1 MADFLDNNWL
11 QQLSL
16 AEGFT
21 VAEAVDVIENFVD
34 DGNLD
39 TSDVDIFI
47 APPENDILTDEDSL
61 VQKTK
66 VELSRINRLPKDCPL
81 SSKKD
86 MQNES
91 RGSFQC
97 KIEKEDGIFVARWK
111 DNSVVTVASTSYGIE
126 PIASVKRFSQSEK
139 KYLHIQQPF
148 VIKQYNHHMGGTD
161 LMDEDISTHRI
172 GIRGKKWWW
181 PLFTWLID
189 LGTTNAWATSQIV
202 REQNDKTDILEEK

>member
-1 MADFLDNNWL
+1 

-47 APPENDILTDEDSL
+47 APPENDILTDEDSGPEDEGGT
-61 VQKTK
+61 V
-66 VELSRINRLPKDCPL
+66 RINRLPKDCPL

-161 LMDEDISTHRI
+161 LMDEDIST
-172 GIRGKKWWW
+172 
-181 PLFTWLID
+181 TE
-189 LGTTNAWATSQIV
+189 LGSGE
-202 REQNDKTDILEEK
+202 RSGGGLCLHGL

>member
-1 MADFLDNNWL
+1 MVL
-11 QQLSL
+11 Q
-16 AEGFT
+16 
-21 VAEAVDVIENFVD
+21 
-34 DGNLD
+34 
-39 TSDVDIFI
+39 
-47 APPENDILTDEDSL
+47 
-61 VQKTK
+61 
-66 VELSRINRLPKDCPL
+66 ELSESTDCQKDCPL

-189 LGTTNAWATSQIV
+189 LGTTNAWRLLRLSG
-202 REQNDKTDILEEK
+202 NK